1 MNEHKLTRS
10 WCAPRPRSL
19 IGLMKTI
26 KLAVDDTKD
35 SQTTSGLGRKGPEP
49 RSVLG
54 APLILANKDM
64 PRGAATLRT
73 LLAGHRGDASPRNTD
88 RSVLGAPVILANKDL
103 QGGHL
108 VIQIVKRHGNL
119 QETPVLI
126 DDGMIAESWQEW
138 HDNVQVQILDRFWAL
153 P

>member
-1 MNEHKLTRS
+1 
-10 WCAPRPRSL
+10 
-19 IGLMKTI
+19 MKTI
-26 KLAVDDTKD
+26 KLAIDDTKD

-64 PRGAATLRT
+64 QRGAAIPGT

-88 RSVLGAPVILANKDL
+88 RSVLGAPLILSNKDL
-103 QGGHL
+103 QGGHI

-119 QETPVLI
+119 QEAPVC
-126 DDGMIAESWQEW
+126 
-138 HDNVQVQILDRFWAL
+138 VYC
-153 P
+153 